1 MVKKKFKKKKKYW
14 LFGTNL
20 SKHGIF
26 GQKQKK

>member
-1 MVKKKFKKKKKYW
+1 MVKKQKKKKKYW